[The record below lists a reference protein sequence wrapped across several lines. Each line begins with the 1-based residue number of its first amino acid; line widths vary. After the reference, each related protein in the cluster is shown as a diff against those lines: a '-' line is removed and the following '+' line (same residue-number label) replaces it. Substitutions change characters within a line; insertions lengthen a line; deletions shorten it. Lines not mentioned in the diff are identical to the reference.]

1 MIRSTA
7 RAGRLH
13 NSPLQRTAFLLL
25 AMQLAVMSTGCI
37 SLRGMSSFRYRDP
50 LAGAPR
56 LPNPTSPQIEEV
68 VAHLNQNT
76 DRIQGWRA
84 NEVSISANHI
94 PLSGKLAVEKGRHI
108 RLMVSSP
115 AGNEVDLGSNDERF
129 WIWSRRLKPE
139 FVTCQ
144 HVNMDVARQDLG
156 VPFEPDWLMQALGVM
171 SLPTANLK
179 MEMDR
184 SHDQAR
190 LIQQVTTAHGQPLRK
205 VALVDLKRGI
215 IIEHSLYDYNGQKIA
230 QAKLSGHRW
239 DKETGIV
246 MPHRVI
252 LDCPQFH
259 ASMTMDLGKIQLN
272 PSSIPSNLWEM
283 PEMHGYQVVHLD
295 AGMSGVQT
303 AARNMSH
310 VQLDAIETEP
320 QEEVADP
327 SHDRFRQGRRD
338 ELAWDE
344 DTASGGSG
352 EQIGH
357 ARMSNDDEVEE
368 EFAPPVVTDDDWDKD
383 LQPTRRSKW

>member
-1 MIRSTA
+1 MIQSTVA
-7 RAGRLH
+7 TGPVPFHRA
-13 NSPLQRTAFLLL
+13 AFVLL
-25 AMQLAVMSTGCI
+25 AVLVTIPAPGCI
-37 SLRGMSSFRYRDP
+37 SVRGLSSFHHRDP

-56 LPNPTSPQIEEV
+56 LSNPTTPQIEEV

-76 DRIQGWRA
+76 DRIQSWLA
-84 NEVSISANHI
+84 NDVRISANHF

-129 WIWSRRLKPE
+129 WIWSKRMDPA

-144 HVNMDVARQDLG
+144 HVNMEAARQDLG
-156 VPFEPDWLMQALGVM
+156 VPFEPEWLMQALGVM

-190 LIQQVTTAHGQPLRK
+190 LVQQVTTAHGQPLRK

-215 IIEHSLYDYNGQKIA
+215 IVEHSLYDYNGHKIA
-230 QAKLSGHRW
+230 QARLSGHQW
-239 DKETGIV
+239 DKDSGVV
-246 MPHRVI
+246 MPRRVI
-252 LDCPQFH
+252 LDCPQFQM
-259 ASMTMDLGKIQLN
+259 SMTMDLGKIQLN
-272 PSSIPSNLWEM
+272 PSSISGSMWEM

-295 AGMSGVQT
+295 SRLRPGVQM

-310 VQLDAIETEP
+310 VQLDSIETEP
-320 QEEVADP
+320 EEEIADP

-338 ELAWDE
+338 QFAWDE
-344 DTASGGSG
+344 DSNSGSES
-352 EQIGH
+352 EQAGH
-357 ARMSNDDEVEE
+357 ARLSDDDPVEE
-368 EFAPPVVTDDDWDKD
+368 EFSPPVVTDDDWDKE
-383 LQPTRRSKW
+383 LQPTRPRHR